1 MKARPTL
8 LAHAVAAGL
17 STSLAAIALP
27 GLAAEAQP
35 DPHHVEEIVVTSS
48 RVPIPLRQL
57 GTSVSVITAA
67 EIEMHGNLALTDV
80 LRQLPA
86 VASSNTGGPG
96 KGTSLR
102 IRGEEGYRTLTIID
116 GLRLSDP
123 SSTQVGAPMEHLL
136 SNGIGRVEILRGPQ
150 GLSYGADA
158 GGIINISSRQAQP
171 GFQTNLDVQGGK
183 FGTQQVSATAGGG
196 NERADFFVSATD
208 FRTDGFNTSTDDAIT
223 RDADGYDNTTIHLRG
238 GLNLTE
244 AWRID
249 LVHRDVAGD
258 SEYDSCYD
266 TVNFALTHD
275 CLSTIDQQA
284 TRGALSYDGEN
295 FTHSVSYATTSTD
308 RDNLSDG
315 ISAFT
320 SEGELKRWEYV
331 GTATNLPG
339 FDLVFGGD
347 LEEATNG
354 NYSRDNTGLYLET
367 ISDFSHNLHLTAGLR
382 HDDNDD
388 FGTNTSY
395 RVSGAYV
402 YDLASGNTLKFRS
415 SFGTG
420 FRAPSPYEVAYNAD
434 SFAYPP
440 ASLVTLRQETS
451 KGHEFGL
458 EYRSHTLQLDATWF
472 DQDVEDAIF
481 FDLDTYSGYLQDIG
495 HSTSKGLELSAVV
508 SIAQWH
514 LTANHTW
521 NDTELPNGEPRR
533 RRPEHLT
540 NLGVSYF
547 GMDERLNLNAFYRI
561 SRDSF
566 DQVGPA
572 IVPLE
577 DFAVLDLSATFNV
590 TKSVQLYGRIEN
602 ALDEDYR
609 EVAGFNTAGRA
620 AYVGFRLN
628 YSGL

>member
-1 MKARPTL
+1 MKARPNL
-8 LAHAVAAGL
+8 LATAVASAFA
-17 STSLAAIALP
+17 SLVAASGI
-27 GLAAEAQP
+27 AAEAP
-35 DPHHVEEIVVTSS
+35 ADTYHVDEIVVTSS

-86 VASSNTGGPG
+86 VSSTNTGGAG
-96 KGTSLR
+96 KSTSLR
-102 IRGEEGYRTLTIID
+102 IRGEEGFRTLTLID

-123 SSTQVGAPMEHLL
+123 SGTQVGAPMEHLL

-158 GGIINISSRQAQP
+158 GGIINISSRQGEP
-171 GFQTNLDVQGGK
+171 GFQANLDAQGGK
-183 FGTQQVSATAGGG
+183 FGTQQYSATVGGG
-196 NERADFFVSATD
+196 NERADYFVSAASY
-208 FRTDGFNTSTDDAIT
+208 RTDGFNTAVDDTVT
-223 RDADGYDNTTIHLRG
+223 RDADGYDNTTVHLRG
-238 GLNLTE
+238 GLNLSD

-258 SEYDSCYD
+258 TEYDSCNAPV
-266 TVNFALTHD
+266 TFVPTHD
-275 CLSTIDQQA
+275 CIGITDQQA
-284 TRGALSYDGEN
+284 TRGAIGYSGDS
-295 FTHSVSYATTSTD
+295 FTHSLSYATTRTD
-308 RDNLSDG
+308 HDNLANG
-315 ISAFT
+315 LSAFT
-320 SEGELKRWEYV
+320 SEGELNRWEYV
-331 GTATNLPG
+331 GTATDLPG

-347 LEEATNG
+347 LEEASNRG
-354 NYSRDNTGLYLET
+354 VGRDNTGVYLET
-367 ISDFSHNLHLTAGLR
+367 ISDFSDDLHLTAGVR

-395 RVSGAYV
+395 RISGAYV
-402 YDLASGNTLKFRS
+402 YDLASGDTLKFRS
-415 SFGTG
+415 SYGTG
-420 FRAPSPYEVAYNAD
+420 FRAPSPYEIAYNAGE
-434 SFAYPP
+434 FAYPP
-440 ASLVTLRQETS
+440 ASLVKLRQETS
-451 KGHEFGL
+451 KGHEFGV

-481 FDLDTYSGYLQDIG
+481 FDLDTFSGYLQDIG
-495 HSTSKGLELSAVV
+495 RSTSKGIELSAVV
-508 SIAQWH
+508 SFAHWH

-521 NDTELPNGEPRR
+521 NDTKLPNGQPRR

-547 GMDERLNLNAFYRI
+547 GMGERLNLNAFYRI

-566 DQVGPA
+566 DQVGA
-572 IVPLE
+572 TLVPLD
-577 DFAVLDLSATFNV
+577 DFAIMDLSATFDVND
-590 TKSVQLYGRIEN
+590 SLQLYGRVEN

-620 AYVGFRLN
+620 AYVGVRLS
-628 YSGL
+628 Y